1 MMIKT
6 EEQYL
11 QLFRENR
18 EAIDSHSPRVLNAKR
33 EAAFAAFES
42 KGLPPYGSENY
53 QRTVLS
59 ELFSR
64 DYGVNLNRVNFPI
77 KQKEAFRC
85 TLPDLDTDLCYIV
98 NDAYDSEW
106 SQVSELPAGTFVGSL
121 SDFALNYPDVA
132 AQYYAQAA
140 TPDHDGIVAFNTMF
154 AQDGFVIYL
163 PDGVVLPNPIQL
175 VQLLRADMEI
185 LATRRMLI
193 ILGKGAEASLLICE
207 HTLDAHSF
215 LTTEVV
221 EIFAAADS
229 RFALYDLEESSKTTH
244 RIASVHVR
252 QAANSNVIINSMTIH
267 NGLTRN
273 NYYCHLEGENADL
286 TLGGMAIAESK
297 QHVDNYS
304 RIEHLVPN
312 CQSNELFK
320 YVLSKQAQGAFS
332 GRIYVAKGAQKTA
345 AYQNN
350 RNLLLDDTARM
361 YSKPQLEIYADD
373 VKCSHGMT
381 TGQLDDEALFYM
393 RQRGIPM
400 AEAKTML
407 SVAFTDDVVKL
418 VHIEQLR
425 DRLRDIIE
433 HRFRGGCMRCGSCN
447 ICY

>member
-1 MMIKT
+1 MKV

-18 EAIDSHSPRVLNAKR
+18 EAIDSHSPRVLNEQR
-33 EAAFAAFES
+33 EKASMAFAS
-42 KGLPPYGSENY
+42 KALPRYGTENY
-53 QRTVLS
+53 QRTDLS
-59 ELFSR
+59 ELFGY

-77 KQKEAFRC
+77 RQKEAFHC

-98 NDAYDSEW
+98 NDAYDNEW
-106 SQVSELPAGTFVGSL
+106 SRVSELPEGAFVGSL
-121 SDFALNYPDVA
+121 SDFALSHPEIA
-132 AQYYAQAA
+132 ARYYAQAA
-140 TPDHDGIVAFNTMF
+140 APDHDGIIAFNTMF

-163 PDGVVLPNPIQL
+163 PDGAVLKNPIQL

-185 LATRRMLI
+185 LANRRLLI
-193 ILGKGAEASLLICE
+193 ILGKDAEASLLICE
-207 HTLDAHSF
+207 HTLDTHSF
-215 LTTEVV
+215 LVTEVV
-221 EIFAAADS
+221 EIFAAENS
-229 RFALYDLEESSKTTH
+229 RFALYDLEESSKNTK

-252 QAANSNVIINSMTIH
+252 QAENSNVTINCMTIH

-273 NYYCHLEGENADL
+273 NYYCHLEGEGADL
-286 TLGGMAIAESK
+286 TLGGMAIAEGK

-320 YVLSKQAQGAFS
+320 YILSRQAQGAFS

-381 TGQLDDEALFYM
+381 TGQLDDDALFYL
-393 RQRGIPM
+393 RQRGIPL

-425 DRLRDIIE
+425 ERLRDIIE